1 MWREQL
7 DKHPLSITTWTLD
20 PSEINNAEGP
30 VWVVGP
36 KPSSWEDEAGAD
48 WKEVHSS
55 DDVGDDKAQAYLLGT
70 SEISLESLPQ
80 PKAIYCTALPL
91 TLSSLRDCVR
101 HCSQLVVPEDSES
114 SSAPSSASST
124 LKSWLVEQSK
134 AGASE
139 HVYVSAS
146 DLLTALGEPIA
157 PQPVFERG
165 VQQLEEQLQSLNNE
179 GWLQEVQHV
188 SFNLKIHSLQKFKEI
203 FLQDEPQLL
212 DFFKAYEEMRVQ
224 LSTIDTLKLTLFK
237 GRDFDLRD
245 FAARLPYSVA
255 ELNDIFQQLHEK
267 KLAVLDLHTAPQH
280 QRVDP
285 EFQLTLGQTHQA
297 SRSVELWSGC
307 GEHRP
312 SLVWASDVD
321 EDNIVTQLPSEAAE
335 FWEALQSKTS
345 EAPEADTLLRW
356 AGTAL
361 SQMEAS
367 DSLAAK
373 SLWEWASAQLKVPGL
388 GEEKVLELLP
398 PAEAVTEEW
407 KDVLQPLLN
416 RYLNQDAPSKAL
428 YEYVLKLPEAF
439 GFKTQVTGYLK
450 AEKDSILSLY
460 SAERHTAPIQ
470 QYLSV
475 AKKESPT
482 VTVEEPEESN
492 EKSKGKKGR
501 KKRASYQPQTWSIA
515 AGWAEALQGHS
526 RNAWLWV
533 EMATPTTPREAF
545 CAASIALEANQP
557 VQGQTWLNEAKE
569 GGQTIPPRLWSELYQ
584 QLFGICKAQA
594 RCKKCA
600 LQSTPFCPSGLQSLL
615 ELANQR
621 PELSSEN
628 FEYTLAKRIRAD
640 LESNSTETLRSVL
653 ETSVAKDSERVQ
665 RAVLQQLASR
675 DEATLEEY
683 KRLAQWSE
691 AYGDFKN
698 ALSFREKIKESEP
711 NDPTN
716 LQKLA
721 DLHLRQ
727 GEIQTALT
735 LAMEATENHPRKFP
749 LEIWVQKHHDAL
761 FLSLQALR
769 EALIDLPAHPILS
782 ALEEELTNVEETVK
796 ALKPRIEAAEAAM
809 EAKNWGEAKELAEN
823 IVSEH
828 PKHAPVHLQ
837 EMIQT
842 ITQHERRLWQKLKR
856 MPRKPQERNQ
866 HLEALAEEA
875 KSHGINKLVD
885 AAFRKLLQFNP
896 QYGLGY
902 LKWGRTTSH
911 PDRKAEAYEKA
922 IPLSRSPQQARN
934 NVDEYL
940 NALADQ
946 GQLARAVPVL
956 LEYARA
962 DESPVP
968 KDYLEKIFLR
978 MVKRYGTQEEISSP
992 IREFLG
998 TTDQGKSFKK
1008 VQSSLEQFDD
1018 MEPWK
1023 QALLSIKNK
1032 QK

>member
-1 MWREQL
+1 M
-7 DKHPLSITTWTLD
+7 
-20 PSEINNAEGP
+20 
-30 VWVVGP
+30 
-36 KPSSWEDEAGAD
+36 EAT
-48 WKEVHSS
+48 WKEVHSN
-55 DDVGDDKAQAYLLGT
+55 DDIGEDNTHAYLLGT
-70 SEISLESLPQ
+70 NDISMELLPQ

-91 TLSSLRDCVR
+91 TMGSLRDCAR
-101 HCSQLVVPEDSES
+101 HCDQIVLPEDSYFS
-114 SSAPSSASST
+114 NNTSASSST
-124 LKSWLVEQSK
+124 LKSWLIEQANQGSR
-134 AGASE
+134 G

-146 DLLTALGEPIA
+146 DLLSAVGEPIA

-165 VQQLEEQLQSLNNE
+165 IQHIEEQLQALKDE
-179 GWLQEVQHV
+179 GWLQDVQHV
-188 SFNLKIHSLQKFKEI
+188 SFNLKVHSLQKFKEH
-203 FLQDEPQLL
+203 FLQDEPALL
-212 DFFKAYEEMRVQ
+212 AFFKAYEEMRVQ
-224 LSTIDTLKLTLFK
+224 LTTLDTLKLTLFK
-237 GRDFDLRD
+237 GSDFDLRD
-245 FAARLPYSVA
+245 FADRLPYSVV
-255 ELNDIFQQLHEK
+255 ELNDIFHKLQEK

-280 QRVDP
+280 QRLDP

-297 SRSVELWSGC
+297 SQSVELWSSC

-312 SLVWASDVD
+312 ALVWASEDQ
-321 EDNIVTQLPSEAAE
+321 EDNIVSQLPATAEE
-335 FWEALQSKTS
+335 FWTTLQTRCTEAG
-345 EAPEADTLLRW
+345 EAEAQLGW
-356 AGTAL
+356 AGAAL
-361 SQMEAS
+361 NQMES
-367 DSLAAK
+367 SNSFAARA
-373 SLWEWASAQLKVPGL
+373 LWEWVSAQLNVPGL
-388 GEEKVLELLP
+388 GEGQVLALLP
-398 PAEAVTEEW
+398 PASTVTEEG
-407 KDVLQPLLN
+407 KEVLQPLLD
-416 RYLNQDAPSKAL
+416 RYLSQGTPSKAL
-428 YEYVLKLPEAF
+428 YEYVLQLPEAF
-439 GFKTQVTGYLK
+439 GFKTQVKDYLE
-450 AEKDSILSLY
+450 AEKDTILSLY
-460 SAERHTAPIQ
+460 SAERHTSQLQ

-482 VTVEEPEESN
+482 VAAEELEDSN
-492 EKSKGKKGR
+492 EKNKSKKVR
-501 KKRASYQPQTWSIA
+501 KKRACYEPQAWSIA

-533 EMATPTTPREAF
+533 ELATPSTPREAF
-545 CAASIALEANQP
+545 CAASVALEANQP
-557 VQGQTWLNEAKE
+557 VEGQAWLHEAKD

-600 LQSTPFCPSGLQSLL
+600 LHGSPFCPLGLESLL
-615 ELANQR
+615 ELASQR

-628 FEYTLAKRIRAD
+628 YEYTLAKRIRAD
-640 LESNSTETLRSVL
+640 LESNTTETLRAIL
-653 ETSVAKDSERVQ
+653 EATVAKDSERVQ
-665 RAVLQQLASR
+665 RAILQQLAAR
-675 DEATLEEY
+675 EEATLDEY
-683 KRLAQWSE
+683 KKLAEWSE

-698 ALSFREKIKESEP
+698 ALTFRQKVKESEP
-711 NDPTN
+711 NDPIN

-727 GEIQTALT
+727 GEIQMALT

-761 FLSLQALR
+761 FLSLPALR

-782 ALEEELTNVEETVK
+782 ALEEELTVVEGTVK
-796 ALKPRIEAAEAAM
+796 SLKPRIEEAEAAM
-809 EAKNWGEAKELAEN
+809 EAKNWGEAKALAED

-911 PDRKAEAYEKA
+911 PDRRAEAYEMA
-922 IPLSRSPQQARN
+922 IPLSRSPQQAKN

-998 TTDQGKSFKK
+998 TSDQGKSFKK
-1008 VQSSLEQFDD
+1008 VQSSLNQFDD

-1023 QALLSIKNK
+1023 QALMSIKNK